1 MVAEAVT
8 PARRTQYGSALPAAA
23 LLALVGCSGASAP
36 HEVAVPA
43 PAPAPRRAP
52 GPVPPPLPLPIDAA
66 RTVIHAPGVTGLS
79 DLTTDDDGHLWS
91 IAERYRALVRMAPDG
106 SGGEVIPLVGVPD
119 GLDVEGTAWLGGGRI
134 ALATEADGPDR
145 EADLILFARVTGRR
159 VVVERSAKL
168 PYDLWPL
175 RPRGNQGIEGLCR
188 AGGSL
193 VAAVESVIG
202 GGDRRLAPIAVYDLA
217 SGSWTASLVRLT
229 SATGKISALSCRL
242 RGDAAAATIDVM
254 AVERHFEVARLIR
267 FELPVGRAKP
277 GPPTVVAPVLVTDLA
292 PLLVREENFE
302 GLVWDGDRSFAL
314 VVDNDWAVVSGPN
327 LLIRARLSGPAPSP
341 PQAGGPRPESR
352 PLPRRRATPARPAAP
367 PAAASDRGS

>member
-1 MVAEAVT
+1 VKR
-8 PARRTQYGSALPAAA
+8 PRRTLSGTAWPAAA
-23 LLALVGCSGASAP
+23 LLALVGCSGAPEP
-36 HEVAVPA
+36 HEAT
-43 PAPAPRRAP
+43 PRAASH
-52 GPVPPPLPLPIDAA
+52 GPVVPPLPLPIDAA

-79 DLTTDDDGHLWS
+79 DLTVDDAGHLWS
-91 IAERYRALVRMAPDG
+91 ISEKYRALVRMAPDG
-106 SGGEVIPLVGVPD
+106 GGGEVIPLVGVPD
-119 GLDVEGTAWLGGGRI
+119 GLDVEGAAWLGGDRI
-134 ALATEADGPDR
+134 ALATEADDPDR
-145 EADLILFARVTGRR
+145 QADLLLFARVTGRR
-159 VVVERSAKL
+159 VVVEREAKL
-168 PYDLWPL
+168 EYSLWPL
-175 RPRGNQGIEGLCR
+175 RPRGNQGIEGLCH

-217 SGSWTASLVRLT
+217 SGTWTPSLVRLT

-242 RGDAAAATIDVM
+242 RGDGAAAWIDVM

-277 GPPTVVAPVLVTDLA
+277 GPPRVVAPVLVTDLA

-327 LLIRARLSGPAPSP
+327 LLVRARLSGPAPSP
-341 PQAGGPRPESR
+341 PLAGGRRPASRPRSPRP
-352 PLPRRRATPARPAAP
+352 RATPARPAAP
-367 PAAASDRGS
+367 PAAASDPGS